1 MNRFTCKW
9 VSLLGIAAVLF
20 AQFVVSAYACPLQF
34 MGLDPAQAVFNTA
47 DTAPCENGLEPS
59 ALCQK
64 HCQDEQQNVKDTAQP
79 PQFISV
85 APAFVVVMTPVDQH
99 TPAAPRRQLPTLR
112 HATSPP
118 LSIRNCCFRI

>member
-1 MNRFTCKW
+1 MNRFTRKL

-34 MGLDPAQAVFNTA
+34 MGLDPADAVVNSTDA
-47 DTAPCENGLEPS
+47 ASCENGLEPS

-64 HCQDEQQNVKDTAQP
+64 HCQDEQQNVKDSAQP
-79 PQFISV
+79 AQFVSV
-85 APAFVVVMTPVDQH
+85 ASAFTVVLTPVDQH
-99 TPAAPRRQLPTLR
+99 APALPHRQLPTLQ